1 MPFGLPEA
9 YVWLFLVLWAV
20 AVGVLIAIRLRRKAS
35 LADGALADMRPELS
49 AAEKTAWEQRKKD
62 QDAWMGILRDAAEER
77 DRKRT
82 ETLREVVGE
91 VRDGLFGFVEKNVTG
106 YLQGLQSGSK
116 EVARR
121 IGEMQA
127 ELGAVRQAAEAMSAA
142 VASIRGRARDV
153 EPEPQPQQLPRWA
166 REEFA
171 EYEGVEPRAL
181 LEKAGIAH
189 DGAAEVLAD
198 RLEQAV
204 EQREPIGRTFGYLD
218 LLRKLYKPGGGP
230 VNGVTREM
238 AKTAVYFW
246 ARDKLQRGPVL
257 SFHELTGMGLPV
269 KRVKVERWPVD
280 KTELAGALR
289 G

>member
-1 MPFGLPEA
+1 MPFGLPEP
-9 YVWLFLVLWAV
+9 YVWLFLFLWVV
-20 AVGVLIAIRLRRKAS
+20 AVGVLVVIRLKRRAS
-35 LADGALADMRPELS
+35 LAHGALADMRPVPGE
-49 AAEKTAWEQRKKD
+49 AEREYWEQRKKD
-62 QDAWMGILRDAAEER
+62 QEAWMGVLRDAAEER

-82 ETLREVVGE
+82 ETLRDVVGE
-91 VRDGLFGFVEKNVTG
+91 VRDGLFGFVQGELRG
-106 YLQGLQSGSK
+106 YLEGIQSGSR
-116 EVARR
+116 EVAQGIAKMRS
-121 IGEMQA
+121 

-142 VASIRGRARDV
+142 VPGIRGRGGEV
-153 EPEPQPQQLPRWA
+153 ELGPQPQRPPRWA
-166 REEFA
+166 LEEFA
-171 EYEGVEPRAL
+171 EYEGVEARAL

-198 RLEQAV
+198 RLERAV
-204 EQREPIGRTFGYLD
+204 EEREPTGRTFGYLD

-246 ARDKLQRGPVL
+246 ARDKLQPGPVL

-269 KRVKVERWPVD
+269 KRVKVERWPVG
-280 KTELAGALR
+280 KAELAAGLR